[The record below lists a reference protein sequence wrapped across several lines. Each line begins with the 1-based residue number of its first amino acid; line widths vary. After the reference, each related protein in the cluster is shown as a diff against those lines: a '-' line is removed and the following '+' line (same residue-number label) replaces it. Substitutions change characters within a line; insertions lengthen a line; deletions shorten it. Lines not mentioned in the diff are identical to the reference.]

1 MSVNSHINFFCTS
14 MLCSCV
20 LYSVI
25 LKDLERMLHV
35 KRRFFAAVIL
45 LFSFT
50 ISAYAQ
56 EPGGVYSI
64 VGTGGH
70 GADIYPAQFNMPLSL
85 AVDPGGGV
93 IYVADTYNNVIREL
107 QLIPALHQP
116 RVNILA
122 GYVEPEGPDGFPMGF
137 FRNCILELSRFN
149 RPSGIA
155 VNQQGWIFVADTYNH
170 AIRVIMGRWVYTIA
184 GGAGQ
189 GFADGNRFSAR
200 FSYPGAITIC
210 PLGNI
215 YVADTGNHAIRRVDL
230 NGNVT
235 TVAGRPGVQG
245 YANGAAAMSLFDS
258 PKGLAVSSAGRLYI
272 ADTGNHAIRTL
283 HGGVVSTFAGARLF
297 REPELVFGDW
307 YNLPIGGFANGQR
320 ELALFNNPIGLAF
333 WNDMLIIADSSNH
346 MIRGINAQGI
356 AFTIAGTGYA
366 GYDGQN
372 LRNATFHFPSG
383 VYVFENT
390 LLVADTGNNM
400 IRAINLELT
409 GG

>member
-1 MSVNSHINFFCTS
+1 MKRGFFVAVA
-14 MLCSCV
+14 L
-20 LYSVI
+20 
-25 LKDLERMLHV
+25 
-35 KRRFFAAVIL
+35 FFSL
-45 LFSFT
+45 TLT
-50 ISAYAQ
+50 AYAR
-56 EPGGVYSI
+56 EPLGIYTI

-70 GADIYPAQFNMPLSL
+70 GAEVYPAQFNMPLSV
-85 AVDPGGGV
+85 AVNPGGGV

-116 RVNILA
+116 RVGILA
-122 GYVEPEGPDGFPMGF
+122 GYVEPPGPDGFPIGL

-170 AIRVIMGRWVYTIA
+170 AIRAIMGRWVYTIA
-184 GGAGQ
+184 GGVGQ
-189 GFADGNRFSAR
+189 GFADGNRFNAR
-200 FSYPGAITIC
+200 FSYPGAIALC

-235 TVAGRPGVQG
+235 TVAGRPGVFG
-245 YANGAAAMSLFDS
+245 YANGAAAASQFDS
-258 PKGLAVSSAGRLYI
+258 PKGLVVSPAGRLYI
-272 ADTGNHAIRTL
+272 ADTGNHVIRAL
-283 HGGVVSTFAGARLF
+283 DGGVVSTFAGTRQFVGLAHYHWH
-297 REPELVFGDW
+297 GA
-307 YNLPIGGFANGQR
+307 PIGGFADGR
-320 ELALFNNPIGLAF
+320 RASARFNNPIGLAL
-333 WNDMLIIADSSNH
+333 WNDMLIIADSGNH
-346 MIRGINAQGI
+346 MIRGINAAGN

-366 GYDGQN
+366 GYSGQN

-400 IRAINLELT
+400 IRAINLEMI